1 MGNSFDKRSA
11 VHKISGWY
19 DKKMYQRFYV
29 QIGCGYKLE
38 KMVYFAAISIDS
50 VVS

>member
-1 MGNSFDKRSA
+1 MGYRLDKRSA

-19 DKKMYQRFYV
+19 DKKTYQRFNV

-38 KMVYFAAISIDS
+38 KKVYFAAISIDS
-50 VVS
+50 VVT